1 MSSVKQLDACINWC
15 KNNGATIDDSVEF
28 KITGTKGITAVASGI
43 LSTEAPLIRI
53 PKKLLITNELAKEKF
68 GVTEE
73 NIFKTNPNALVQLYV
88 AKLKFDQTEESFY
101 SPYIDML
108 PLKLEQPY
116 FWNSEEIEI
125 LKGTDLYLLLRKNLE
140 KLVREW
146 YDLLST
152 LKLKPEGSD
161 LYKEMNDSNNF
172 DVFKFVSILNHD
184 NETIHWNSFRAYLWA
199 SGVFSSR
206 AFPKLIIDDHCSNIN
221 EAFLYPIV
229 DLLNHK
235 NGVNVKWVAQN
246 DQVCFITQEVLKK
259 GDEIFN
265 NYGDKSNEDLL
276 LSYGFT
282 EDNNQCDFARLTLKL
297 DGKLVSEASK
307 YVADLNDDNI
317 VADNCVQFELS
328 AKRLLPSNLVNFF
341 AYLCRL
347 TSEPGLTLRNIL
359 EGQDKLHS
367 ILMQKFEFFKIRSKI
382 DTSKYN
388 TCDARVIQTARKY
401 FNCQKKLFNGSL
413 EALQKLQK
421 EILKKKSPLMIT
433 FKTLYKSDKPLA
445 NSLLISFGVTKFEEL
460 ITKNCM
466 REALLLWIVRM
477 ANRDSYPHKLE
488 YTIPQFIYDTF
499 QEVSASI
506 IIEKDDV
513 SEFMDFHKKLFPSLT
528 ERIPEVFGPGNWGVR
543 QFIVAD
549 TVMDR
554 LVWTRNA
561 TKEPFFIETEPF
573 NIS

>member
-1 MSSVKQLDACINWC
+1 MTSVKELETCINWC
-15 KNNGATIDDSVEF
+15 KENGATIDDRVEF
-28 KITGTKGITAVASGI
+28 KITGTTGITAVASGLI
-43 LSTEAPLIRI
+43 STEGPLICV
-53 PKKLLITNELAKEKF
+53 PKELLITNELAKKKF

-73 NIFKTNPNALVQLYV
+73 IISKTNPNALVQLYT
-88 AKLKFDQTEESFY
+88 AKLKFDRTEKSFY
-101 SPYIDML
+101 SPYIDLL

-116 FWNSEEIEI
+116 FWNSEEIEL
-125 LKGTDLYLLLRKNLE
+125 LKGTDLYLLLKQKLE
-140 KLVREW
+140 KLVNEW
-146 YDLLST
+146 FDLFST

-161 LYKEMNDSNNF
+161 LYKEMNGSSNF
-172 DVFKFVSILNHD
+172 DILKFLSSVRHD
-184 NETIHWNSFRAYLWA
+184 NETIPWNSFAAYLWA
-199 SGVFSSR
+199 DGIFTSR
-206 AFPKLIIDDHCSNIN
+206 AFPKLIIDNHCSSIN

-235 NGVNVKWVAQN
+235 NGENVKWVFQN
-246 DQVCFITQEVLKK
+246 DQVCFITQEVLKI

-282 EDNNQCDFARLTLKL
+282 EDNNPYDFARLTLKL
-297 DGKLVSEASK
+297 EGQLVSEASK

-317 VADNCVQFELS
+317 VADNCVQFKLY
-328 AKRLLPSNLVNFF
+328 AKRLLPNKLVNFF

-347 TSEPGLTLRNIL
+347 KSETGLTLRSVL
-359 EGQDKLHS
+359 EGQDELCS
-367 ILMQKFEFFKIRSKI
+367 ILMQKFEFFKTRCKI
-382 DTSKYN
+382 DSSKYN
-388 TCDARVIQTARKY
+388 TCDARVIQMVRKY
-401 FNCQKKLFNGSL
+401 FNCQKKLFNSSL

-433 FKTLYKSDKPLA
+433 FKTLYKSDKTFA

-466 REALLLWIVRM
+466 REALLLWIVRI
-477 ANRDSYPHKLE
+477 ANKDSYPHKLE

-513 SEFMDFHKKLFPSLT
+513 IEFMDFHKKLFPSLS
-528 ERIPEVFGPGNWGVR
+528 EKIPEVFGPGNWGVR

-554 LVWTRNA
+554 LVWTRKA
-561 TKEPFFIETEPF
+561 TKEPFFIKLEPF